1 MTTAFIGPKP
11 GVGVV
16 VRKRAADGDRV
27 LLIRRA
33 KPPHA
38 GKWSL
43 PGGHQELGE
52 TVRETA
58 AREVYEETG
67 LTVAVAEFLDVVDAI
82 TPDGKGGTAY
92 HYTLIDFA
100 ADWVSGEPVAGSD
113 AADVVW
119 ADPDDLDRFGLWRET
134 QRVIALAFQSGRGP
148 TVGT

>member
-1 MTTAFIGPKP
+1 MTDAFIGPKP

-16 VRKRAADGDRV
+16 VRKSTPDGDRV
-27 LLIRRA
+27 LLVRRA

-67 LTVAVAEFLDVVDAI
+67 LTVTVAEFLDVIDAI
-82 TPDGKGGTAY
+82 TPDGEGGTAY

-100 ADWVSGEPVAGSD
+100 ADWVSGEPVAASD
-113 AADVVW
+113 AAEVTW
-119 ADPDDLDRFGLWRET
+119 ADPGNLAEFALWRET
-134 QRVIALAFQSGRGP
+134 LRVIGLAFAPRTERDP
-148 TVGT
+148 

>member
-1 MTTAFIGPKP
+1 MTEPFTGPKP

-16 VRKRAADGDRV
+16 VRKRAPDGDRV

-33 KPPHA
+33 KAPNA

-58 AREVYEETG
+58 AREVREETG
-67 LTVAVAEFLDVVDAI
+67 LEVTVAEFLDVIDAI
-82 TPDGKGGTAY
+82 GPDGKGGTAY

-113 AADVVW
+113 AADAVW
-119 ADPDDLDRFGLWRET
+119 ADPDDLAGFNLWSET
-134 QRVIALAFQSGRGP
+134 RRVIALAFADRAERTP
-148 TVGT
+148 